1 MKKKLSALCLALV
14 MALCTLLPSPLPA
27 TEVNAAGTTFI
38 VHYGGRADGDYTGW
52 NMWIWEEGH
61 DGVSVQFTEEDSFG
75 KIAIYQCKTDAARI
89 GFIVR
94 LNEWEAK
101 DVTEDRYA
109 DITGD
114 VVEIWVTSEQAAFS
128 TTPPEG
134 ASSYNYAAVE
144 EERLNLYNE
153 EDALKLNVHYYDND
167 GTYDAQAVTAYAWL
181 GGESGGK
188 YPLHSTDD
196 FGGLFHVGL
205 AAEGY
210 TTAGVKILQN
220 GVADCSRTI
229 DLSKAVDNVLDIYI
243 VEGNPVVWYDVAEVS
258 YDPVIVDAAFASTT
272 SKQILFTLS
281 KAVDTADANLV
292 NSFKVTDQDGNEQ
305 ALSKIWSSAPGVEF
319 SAVLILKEALD
330 LTKTY
335 TIHLDGY
342 QSMEVSMKDVIGST
356 YYDEAFAYDGE
367 LGAIYSKDKTDFRV
381 WAPTASAVVL
391 NLYSDGHG
399 DTLLESIPMT
409 ADIKGTWVT
418 TKEGDL
424 NGTYY
429 TYSVTVNGDT
439 QEAVDLYTKSAG
451 VNGNRGMI
459 LDMDATD
466 PEGFDQDVRPE
477 FVNATDAVIYELHIR
492 DLSSDPSSGISNVG
506 KYLGLTETGTKN
518 SDGLSTGLD
527 HIKELGVTHVQILP
541 MYDYATVDESKL
553 DSNEFNW
560 GYDPKN
566 YNVPEG
572 SYSTDPFNGEVRVKE
587 LKTMIQTLHEND
599 IRVVM
604 DVVYN
609 HTYSATG
616 SNFQK
621 IVPNYY
627 YRMKNGGFS
636 NASGCGN
643 EVASERA
650 MARKYIV
657 ESVVYWATEYHI
669 DGFRFDLM
677 GCLDKETMLAVR
689 AALDEVDSSIIIY
702 GEGWT
707 SGDSTLIANDRAL
720 KASTYK
726 LPGIGAFSD
735 DIRDGLKGNVFNDL
749 DKGFING
756 NIALIESAKIGI
768 VGATDHP
775 QTDYRT
781 HDKAIRWWAGAPT
794 QSINYLSCHDN
805 LTLWDKLSISN
816 ASDSEEDRIRMNKLG
831 AAMVFT
837 SQGVPFLQAGEE
849 MLRSKP
855 SATEAGVYDHNS
867 YKSPDSTNSIKWDN
881 KANVADVT
889 DYYKG
894 LIALRKAHGAFR
906 LTTTEEV
913 QNSLSFAEAPEGV
926 IAYSLLGSPN
936 GETAE
941 KIYVI
946 FNANNENVTLDLPEG
961 TWDILVNDT
970 SAGTESLGQVSGSVE
985 VARISAMVL
994 TSGTA
999 PTSSG
1004 DATDGTDGASDGSAS
1019 ADSSSNGAGNAGD
1032 GSADGNAS
1040 ATSGAPV
1047 WVWIVVGVVLAG
1059 VAAIALWF
1067 LARKKSLK

>member
-1 MKKKLSALCLALV
+1 MKKTLTALCLSLV

-27 TEVNAAGTTFI
+27 AEVNAAGTTFI
-38 VHYGGRADGDYTGW
+38 VHYGGRADDNYNGW

-61 DGVSVQFTEEDSFG
+61 DGTAVQFTEEDGFG

-101 DVTEDRYA
+101 DVTEDRFT

-114 VVEIWVTSEQAAFS
+114 VVEIWVTSNQAEFS

-134 ASSYNYAAVE
+134 YSSYNYAAVE

-153 EDALKLNVHYYDND
+153 EGALKLNIHYFDND
-167 GTYDAQAVTAYAWL
+167 GTYDAEAVSAYAWL
-181 GGESGGK
+181 GKESGGK

-196 FGGLFHVGL
+196 FGGLFQVGL
-205 AAEGY
+205 KADGY
-210 TTAGVKILQN
+210 ETAGVKIYQN
-220 GVADCSRTI
+220 GVADCNRTI
-229 DLSKAVDNVLDIYI
+229 DLSKAVGNVLDIYI
-243 VEGNPVVWYDVAEVS
+243 VEGNPTVWYSAEEVS
-258 YDPVIVDAAFASTT
+258 YQPIIVEAAFAATT
-272 SKQILFTLS
+272 SKQIVFSLS
-281 KAVDTADANLV
+281 KAVDTADENLV
-292 NSFKVTDQDGNEQ
+292 NSFKVTDQDGKEQ
-305 ALSKIWSSAPGVEF
+305 QLSKVWSAAPGVEF
-319 SAVLILKEALD
+319 TATLILGDALD

-335 TIHLDGY
+335 TLHLDGY
-342 QSMEVSMKDVIGST
+342 QSAEVSMDDVIGST

-367 LGAIYSKDKTDFRV
+367 LGALYSKEKTDFRV

-391 NLYSDGHG
+391 NLYSAGDG
-399 DTLLESIPMT
+399 DNLIESIPMT
-409 ADIKGTWVT
+409 ADVKGTWVA

-424 NGTYY
+424 HGTYY
-429 TYSVTVNGDT
+429 TYSVTVDGDT
-439 QEAVDLYTKSAG
+439 QEAVDLYAKSAG

-459 LDMDATD
+459 LDMSTTN
-466 PEGFDQDVRPE
+466 PEGFENDVRPE
-477 FVNATDAVIYELHIR
+477 FVNPTDAIIWELHVR
-492 DLSSDPSSGISNVG
+492 DLSSDPSSGITNVG
-506 KYLGLTETGTKN
+506 KFLGLTETGTKN

-527 HIKELGVTHVQILP
+527 HMKELGITHVQILP
-541 MYDYATVDESKL
+541 MYDYATVDESKT
-553 DSNEFNW
+553 DSGEFNW

-572 SYSTDPFNGEVRVKE
+572 SYSTDPYHGEVRVKE

-689 AALDEVDSSIIIY
+689 EALDAVDPSIIIY

-707 SGDSTLIANDRAL
+707 SGDSTLIANDRAM

-726 LPGIGAFSD
+726 LPGIAAFSD

-749 DKGFING
+749 DKGYING
-756 NIALIESAKIGI
+756 NINLIESAKIGI

-794 QSINYLSCHDN
+794 QAINYLSCHDN
-805 LTLWDKLSISN
+805 LSLWDKLSISN
-816 ASDSEEDRIRMNKLG
+816 ADDSEADRIRMNKLG

-837 SQGVPFLQAGEE
+837 SQGIPFMQAGEE

-855 SATEAGVYDHNS
+855 SASGDGTYDHNS

-881 KANVADVT
+881 KGNVVDVT
-889 DYYKG
+889 EYYKG

-906 LTTTEEV
+906 LTTTQEV
-913 QNSLSFAEAPEGV
+913 QDSLIFTEDAPEGV
-926 IAYSLLGSPN
+926 IAYSLIGSPN
-936 GETAE
+936 GEIAE
-941 KIYVI
+941 QIYVI
-946 FNANNENVTLDLPEG
+946 FNPNGEDVTVTLPEG
-961 TWDILVNDT
+961 KWDILVNGDK
-970 SAGTESLGQVSGSVE
+970 AGTESLGQVEGSVNVE
-985 VARISAMVL
+985 RISAMVL
-994 TSGTA
+994 TSGL
-999 PTSSG
+999 SE
-1004 DATDGTDGASDGSAS
+1004 
-1019 ADSSSNGAGNAGD
+1019 AGLAAAGD
-1032 GSADGNAS
+1032 SAGSIV
-1040 ATSGAPV
+1040 V
-1047 WVWIVVGVVLAG
+1047 WVIAGIVL
-1059 VAAIALWF
+1059 VAAIAGAAVIWF

>member
-1 MKKKLSALCLALV
+1 MKKTLTALCLAFV

-27 TEVNAAGTTFI
+27 AEVNAAGTTFI
-38 VHYGGRADGDYTGW
+38 VHYGGRADDNYNGW

-61 DGVSVQFTEEDSFG
+61 DGTSVQFTEEDGFG

-128 TTPPEG
+128 TTAPEG
-134 ASSYNYAAVE
+134 YSSYNYAAVE

-153 EDALKLNVHYYDND
+153 EGALKLNVHYFDND
-167 GTYDAQAVTAYAWL
+167 GTYDAEAVSAYAWL
-181 GGESGGK
+181 GKESGGK
-188 YPLHSTDD
+188 YPLHSTDE
-196 FGGLFHVGL
+196 FGGLFQVGFM
-205 AAEGY
+205 AEGY
-210 TTAGVKILQN
+210 STAGVKIYQN
-220 GVADCSRTI
+220 GVADCNRTI
-229 DLSKAVDNVLDIYI
+229 DLSKAVDNVLDVYI
-243 VEGNPVVWYDVAEVS
+243 VEGNPTVWYSAEEVS
-258 YDPVIVDAAFASTT
+258 YQPIIVKAAFASTT

-305 ALSKIWSSAPGVEF
+305 ALSKIWSAAPGEEF
-319 SAVLILKEALD
+319 SATLILKEALD

-342 QSMEVSMKDVIGST
+342 QSAEVSMDDVIGST

-367 LGAIYSKDKTDFRV
+367 LGALYSKEKTDFRV
-381 WAPTASAVVL
+381 WAPTADAVVL
-391 NLYSDGHG
+391 NLYSAGDG
-399 DTLLESIPMT
+399 DNLIESIPMT
-409 ADIKGTWVT
+409 ADVKGTWVAS
-418 TKEGDL
+418 KAGDL
-424 NGTYY
+424 HGTYY
-429 TYSVTVNGDT
+429 TYSVTVDGDT
-439 QEAVDLYTKSAG
+439 QEAVDLYAKSAG

-459 LDMDATD
+459 LDMATTN
-466 PEGFDQDVRPE
+466 PEGFENDVRPE
-477 FVNATDAVIYELHIR
+477 FVNPTDAIIWELHVR
-492 DLSSDPSSGISNVG
+492 DLSSDPSSGIQNTG
-506 KYLGLTETGTKN
+506 KFLGLTETGTKN

-527 HIKELGVTHVQILP
+527 HMKELGITHVQILP
-541 MYDYATVDESKL
+541 MYDYATVDESKT

-572 SYSTDPFNGEVRVKE
+572 SYSSDPYHGEVRVKE

-689 AALDEVDSSIIIY
+689 EALDKVDPSIIIY

-726 LPGIGAFSD
+726 LPGIAAFSD

-749 DKGFING
+749 DKGYING
-756 NIALIESAKIGI
+756 NIKLIESAKIGI

-781 HDKAIRWWAGAPT
+781 HDKAVRWWAGAPT
-794 QSINYLSCHDN
+794 QAINYLSCHDN
-805 LTLWDKLSISN
+805 LSLWDKLAISN
-816 ASDSEEDRIRMNKLG
+816 ASDSEADRIRMNKLG

-837 SQGVPFLQAGEE
+837 SQGIPFMQAGEE

-855 SATEAGVYDHNS
+855 SATDAGGFDHNS

-881 KANVADVT
+881 KGNVIDVT
-889 DYYKG
+889 EYYKG

-913 QNSLSFAEAPEGV
+913 QNSLTFTEDAPEGV

-936 GETAE
+936 GEIAE

-946 FNANNENVTLDLPEG
+946 FNPNGEDVTVTLPEG
-961 TWDILVNDT
+961 TWDILVNGDK
-970 SAGTESLGQVSGSVE
+970 AGTESLGQVEGSVD

-994 TSGTA
+994 TSGVSEA
-999 PTSSG
+999 G
-1004 DATDGTDGASDGSAS
+1004 AAVAATGT
-1019 ADSSSNGAGNAGD
+1019 
-1032 GSADGNAS
+1032 
-1040 ATSGAPV
+1040 TIWV
-1047 WVWIVVGVVLAG
+1047 WVVLGVVIVA
-1059 VAAIALWF
+1059 VAAAIIWF

>member
-1 MKKKLSALCLALV
+1 MKKRISALCLAFV
-14 MALCTLLPSPLPA
+14 MALCTLLTALVPA
-27 TEVNAAGTTFI
+27 TEVHAAGTTFI
-38 VHYGGRADGDYTGW
+38 VHYGGRADGNYTGW

-61 DGVSVQFTEEDSFG
+61 DGTSVQFTEEDAFG
-75 KIAIYQCKTDAARI
+75 KIAVYQCKTDAARI

-101 DVTEDRYA
+101 DVTDDRYA

-144 EERLNLYNE
+144 EERLNMY
-153 EDALKLNVHYYDND
+153 DQDGALKLNVHYYDND
-167 GTYDAQAVTAYAWL
+167 GNYSPEAITAYAWL
-181 GGESGGK
+181 GKESGGK

-196 FGGLFHVGL
+196 FGGLFHVGFM
-205 AAEGY
+205 ADGY
-210 TTAGVKILQN
+210 STAGVKIYKN
-220 GVADCSRTI
+220 AVADCSRTI

-243 VEGNPVVWYDVAEVS
+243 VEGNPTVWYDAADVS
-258 YDPVIVDAAFASTT
+258 FDPIIVDAAFASTT

-281 KAVDTADANLV
+281 KAIDTSDANVV
-292 NSFKVTDQDGNEQ
+292 NNFKVTDQDGTQYE
-305 ALSKIWSSAPGVEF
+305 LSKIWSAAPGVEF
-319 SAVLILKEALD
+319 SATLIMKEALD
-330 LTKTY
+330 LTKSY

-342 QSMEVSMKDVIGST
+342 QSMEVSMEDVIGST

-367 LGAIYSKDKTDFRV
+367 LGALYSKEKTDFRV
-381 WAPTASAVVL
+381 WAPSASAVVL

-409 ADIKGTWVT
+409 ADVKGTWVA

-439 QEAVDLYTKSAG
+439 QEAVDLYAKSTG

-477 FVNATDAVIYELHIR
+477 FVNPTDAIIYELHIR
-492 DLSSDPSSGISNVG
+492 DLSSDPSSGITNVG

-527 HIKELGVTHVQILP
+527 HMKELGITHLHILP
-541 MYDYATVDESKL
+541 MYDYATVDETKL
-553 DSNEFNW
+553 DSGEFNW

-572 SYSTDPFNGEVRVKE
+572 SYSTDPYNGEVRVKE
-587 LKTMIQTLHEND
+587 VKQMVQALHENG

-621 IVPNYY
+621 TVPNYY

-689 AALDEVDSSIIIY
+689 AALDEVDPSIIIY

-707 SGDSTLIANDRAL
+707 SGDSTLIANDRAM

-726 LPGIGAFSD
+726 LPGIAAFSD

-749 DKGFING
+749 DQGYING
-756 NIALIESAKIGI
+756 NPGLIESAKIGI

-775 QTDYRT
+775 QTDYT
-781 HDKAIRWWAGAPT
+781 NHDKAIRWWAGAPT
-794 QSINYLSCHDN
+794 QTINYLSCHDN
-805 LTLWDKLSISN
+805 LTLWDKLAISN
-816 ASDSEEDRIRMNKLG
+816 ADDSIEDRIRMNKLG
-831 AAMVFT
+831 AAVVFT
-837 SQGVPFLQAGEE
+837 SQGIPFMQAGEE

-855 SATEAGVYDHNS
+855 SASGDGTFDHNS
-867 YKSPDSTNSIKWDN
+867 YKSPDSVNSIKWDN
-881 KANVADVT
+881 KAGVSSVT
-889 DYYKG
+889 EYYKG
-894 LIALRKAHGAFR
+894 LIAFRKAHGALR
-906 LTTTEEV
+906 MTTTEEV
-913 QNSLSFAEAPEGV
+913 QSSLSFVEDAPEGV
-926 IAYSLLGSPN
+926 IAYSITGSPN

-941 KIYVI
+941 KIFVI
-946 FNANNENVTLDLPEG
+946 FNPNDTEITMNLPEG
-961 TWDILVNDT
+961 TWDIFVNGEK
-970 SAGTESLGQVSGSVE
+970 AGTESLGQVAGSVE
-985 VARISAMVL
+985 VAGISAMVL

-1004 DATDGTDGASDGSAS
+1004 DATDGTDATDGSVSGDVTGADGSAQ
-1019 ADSSSNGAGNAGD
+1019 AG
-1032 GSADGNAS
+1032 
-1040 ATSGAPV
+1040 TPV
-1047 WVWIVVGVVLAG
+1047 YVWIIVGVVLA
-1059 VAAIALWF
+1059 AIAAVVLWF